1 MNNNYEK
8 KTGKRMVNIE
18 RKNSL
23 EEVITLYLFIHFLPI
38 IPNTRPV
45 KATGYLVDYF
55 KTLKL
60 INAIYDQKVIT
71 QSQYISIYN

>member
-1 MNNNYEK
+1 
-8 KTGKRMVNIE
+8 MVNIE

-38 IPNTRPV
+38 IPQNTRPV

-55 KTLKL
+55 KTLKQ
-60 INAIYDQKVIT
+60 INAILYDQKVIT